1 LVIKCLVTLLRPNV
15 MNKIEHPIQ
24 SVKSLVKAVIAATA
38 LAVIILVTAILPAE
52 YGVDPTGLGGAMG
65 LMVLSAPLEDS
76 TKANVGACPDA
87 VVLREDTV
95 KIIVPAHS
103 GLEYKL
109 FIEKSVVLD
118 YSWKTDGGVLF
129 FDFHGEPQ
137 GDTTGYFKSYKEA
150 SASSD
155 SGSKKVPFTGSHGW
169 YWKNET
175 DTPVTVLLQTKGVY
189 QVIGLR

>member
-1 LVIKCLVTLLRPNV
+1 

-52 YGVDPTGLGGAMG
+52 YGVAPTGLGAAMG
-65 LMVLSAPLEDS
+65 LTVLSEPLEAP
-76 TKANVGACPDA
+76 TKAKAGACSD
-87 VVLREDTV
+87 VVSLREDTV
-95 KIIVPAHS
+95 KIVVPAHS

-109 FIEKSVVLD
+109 FLEKSVVLD
-118 YSWKTDGGVLF
+118 YSWRTDGGVLF

-137 GDTTGYFKSYKEA
+137 GDTTGYFKSYKET
-150 SASSD
+150 SAVSD

-169 YWKNET
+169 YWKNESQ
-175 DTPVTVLLQTKGVY
+175 TPITVFLETKGEY
-189 QVIGLR
+189 QIIGLR